1 MKWIEWVN
9 NVRSDAKAAY
19 ALALVEKYMIE
30 IEKYDWFMMV
40 RKAIDMC
47 WKWVEE
53 KQYSGDDLYET
64 VDNEEEDGLIYIE
77 GLSFVGDDAY
87 GPQAEL
93 IWSCAVDAVLYTA
106 RQAYEMKGE
115 AFPQPVGINDDEF
128 MDEEFNQKIKKVNG
142 YNSFAKEGY
151 HSIQCQP
158 AGAAL
163 GHAARCGVCRQAVA
177 RPQWRIRH
185 CLV

>member
-1 MKWIEWVN
+1 MEGYLMKWIEWVN

-19 ALALVEKYMIE
+19 ALALVEKHMSE
-30 IEKYDWFMMV
+30 IENYDWFKMV
-40 RKAIDMC
+40 REAVDKC

-64 VDNEEEDGLIYIE
+64 ADNEEEDGLIYIE
-77 GLSFVGDDAY
+77 GMSFAADNAY

-142 YNSFAKEGY
+142 YKEEWSERLKEYLLENHPTG
-151 HSIQCQP
+151 SDKKIKRDE
-158 AGAAL
+158 L
-163 GHAARCGVCRQAVA
+163 LKL
-177 RPQWRIRH
+177 IS
-185 CLV
+185 